1 MKCGLKK
8 FTKCIV
14 ARLVDGIEQA
24 KEAVAFGT
32 MYEEDDAAAKI
43 QAVQRGKNARKQAG
57 GAGATETEVMEV
69 AGESAPAAAAAAAG
83 EDDAEQNAA
92 ATKIQAVQRGKNSRR
107 DPPA

>member
-1 MKCGLKK
+1 LKCGLKK

-57 GAGATETEVMEV
+57 AGATETEVMEV
-69 AGESAPAAAAAAAG
+69 AGESAPAAAAAAG

>member
-57 GAGATETEVMEV
+57 AGATETEVMEV
-69 AGESAPAAAAAAAG
+69 AGESAPAAAAAAAGG

>member
-57 GAGATETEVMEV
+57 AGATETEVMEV
-69 AGESAPAAAAAAAG
+69 AGESAPAAAAAAG